1 MNNGQAPSIYY
12 FQADRKEIA
21 QMGSF
26 FSLLLLAFAVS
37 LDNFSTGLAY
47 GIKQMKLP
55 LKSVVILSC
64 CSGVALLLAMMIG
77 RLFGQILSPHLASL
91 IGGIILIGLGA
102 WALFPLF
109 RSHQKDEEEL
119 PHEKTIFKLELKSV
133 GLVISILKT
142 PTKADFDRSGTI
154 TGLEAVMLGI
164 ALSLDAFGA
173 GLGAAMLGYSPVLL
187 SASVA
192 IMSLIFVSAGLK
204 MGSVFS
210 KRQWVQRLTYLP
222 GLLLMLIGFWK
233 IG

>member
-1 MNNGQAPSIYY
+1 
-12 FQADRKEIA
+12 
-21 QMGSF
+21 MGSF
-26 FSLLLLAFAVS
+26 ISLLLLAFAVS
-37 LDNFSTGLAY
+37 LDNFSTGMAY

-64 CSGVALLLAMMIG
+64 CSAAALLAAMMIG
-77 RLFGQILSPHLASL
+77 RLFGEILSPHSASL

-109 RSHQKDEEEL
+109 LSHQNVEEEL
-119 PHEKTIFKLELKSV
+119 PHEKTIFKLELKSI
-133 GLVISILKT
+133 GLVINILKT
-142 PTKADFDRSGTI
+142 PTKADFDQSGTI

-192 IMSLIFVSAGLK
+192 IMSLVFVSAGLK
-204 MGSVFS
+204 MGTVFA
-210 KRQWVQRLTYLP
+210 KRRWVQRLAFLP

>member
-1 MNNGQAPSIYY
+1 
-12 FQADRKEIA
+12 
-21 QMGSF
+21 MGSF
-26 FSLLLLAFAVS
+26 ISLLLLAFAVS

-64 CSGVALLLAMMIG
+64 CSAAALLAAMMIG
-77 RLFGQILSPHLASL
+77 RLFGQILSPHSASL
-91 IGGIILIGLGA
+91 FGGLILIVLGA
-102 WALFPLF
+102 WALFSLF
-109 RSHQKDEEEL
+109 LSHHGDEEVL
-119 PHEKTIFKLELKSV
+119 PHEKTIFKLELKSI
-133 GLVISILKT
+133 GLVINILKT
-142 PTKADFDRSGTI
+142 PTKADFDQSGTI

-173 GLGAAMLGYSPVLL
+173 GLGAAMLGYSPILL

-192 IMSLIFVSAGLK
+192 IMSLVFVSTGLK
-204 MGSVFS
+204 MGDVLA
-210 KRQWVQRLTYLP
+210 KRQWIQRLAFLP

>member
-1 MNNGQAPSIYY
+1 
-12 FQADRKEIA
+12 
-21 QMGSF
+21 MGSF

-119 PHEKTIFKLELKSV
+119 PHEKMIFKLELKSV

-173 GLGAAMLGYSPVLL
+173 GLGAAMLGYSPVFIRIRCHYE
-187 SASVA
+187 SNICFCRAEDGVR
-192 IMSLIFVSAGLK
+192 IFQEAMGAKINVSPRIAVNVNWILENWLK
-204 MGSVFS
+204 E
-210 KRQWVQRLTYLP
+210 T
-222 GLLLMLIGFWK
+222 
-233 IG
+233 